1 MTFPAVTAP
10 YGLQPINRIDG
21 MPYAGAIRQ
30 IPVAAGFGTA
40 IFNGDTVV
48 INSDGVLVKST
59 TTDSGN
65 IVGVCVG
72 GQYVNSSGQTVQGQF
87 IPALASTSTNLA
99 LAYVVDDPMAL
110 FKVAVVTSGTTM
122 GTAGRTVVGS
132 NLPLVLNA
140 GNTTTDSGNIVGV
153 CLGGQ
158 YVNSS
163 GQTIQ
168 GQFIPALA
176 STSTN
181 LALAYVVDD
190 PMALFKVAVVTS
202 GTTMGTA
209 GRTVVGSNLPLVL
222 NAGSTTTGNSAFAVT
237 LTGAGTTATIP
248 IRVIDVVPETA
259 TAADT
264 YTELLVKINT
274 HQYNDTTGV

>member
-1 MTFPAVTAP
+1 MAYPTVSAP
-10 YGLQPINRIDG
+10 FGLQPINRIDG

-40 IFNGDTVV
+40 IFDGDTVV
-48 INSDGVLVKST
+48 INSDGYLVKST
-59 TTDSGN
+59 TTNSGD
-65 IVGVCVG
+65 IVGVCLG

-132 NLPLVLNA
+132 NLALVLNA
-140 GNTTTDSGNIVGV
+140 GN
-153 CLGGQ
+153 
-158 YVNSS
+158 
-163 GQTIQ
+163 
-168 GQFIPALA
+168 
-176 STSTN
+176 
-181 LALAYVVDD
+181 
-190 PMALFKVAVVTS
+190 
-202 GTTMGTA
+202 
-209 GRTVVGSNLPLVL
+209 
-222 NAGSTTTGNSAFAVT
+222 TTTGNSAFAVT

-264 YTELLVKINT
+264 FTELLVKINT
-274 HQYNDTTGV
+274 HQYNNTTGV